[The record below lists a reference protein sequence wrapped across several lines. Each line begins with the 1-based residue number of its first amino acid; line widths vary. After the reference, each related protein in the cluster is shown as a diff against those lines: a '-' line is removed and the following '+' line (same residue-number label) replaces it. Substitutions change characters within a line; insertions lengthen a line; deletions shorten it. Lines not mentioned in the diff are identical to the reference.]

1 MKVKQTLPLKLCY
14 LVGVIGFLGTLPSC
28 DALDDIIGPTL
39 VTVRLV
45 NTGDFPVEVELYYD
59 DEQLTPEVLLTEI
72 GQQLEFTV
80 PAGETTTFSRS
91 CDDLQALIIEDADLN
106 IIGGLGP
113 ETNTGV
119 LRDGDDFNCGST
131 ITFTFAHSAEIF
143 DFDVN
148 YTVN

>member
-1 MKVKQTLPLKLCY
+1 MKVKQTLGCRLCY
-14 LVGVIGFLGTLPSC
+14 LVGVAGLLCILPSC
-28 DALDDIIGPTL
+28 DAIDDIIGPTM

-45 NTGDFPVEVELYYD
+45 NTGDFAVEVELYYD

-72 GQQLEFTV
+72 GERLEFTV
-80 PAGETTTFSRS
+80 PAGETTTFARS

-106 IIGGLGP
+106 VLVGLGP
-113 ETNTGV
+113 ETDTGV

-131 ITFTFAHSAEIF
+131 ITFTFSHSAAIF
-143 DFDVN
+143 DFDVD